1 MKMSWS
7 PFIFTI
13 NCYITGGFTIIMAN
27 MSKRKR
33 RLLAILRRDLLRLI
47 VVLLAA
53 LLMAANIKT
62 FVNTAGLYPGGVTGL
77 TIIIQRIFLRFFNLE
92 VPYSPI
98 NIVLNLIPIYIGFRF
113 IGKRFT
119 LFSMVMVLANGFFV
133 DMIPTHVL
141 THDPL
146 LIAVFGGIINA
157 TAITMCLEVDATSG
171 GTDFIS
177 IYLSQKKGIDAFPII
192 LAGNVVLLSVAGIL
206 FGWDKALYSMI
217 FQYVSTQTLHV
228 LYRTYQQKTLF
239 IITDKPDDICA
250 LIFKTCGHGATLI
263 NGQGSF
269 AHKDKTIVYSIVS
282 ASDTRKLIPLIKEL
296 DPHAFVN
303 SIRTEEIMGNFY
315 MRPRD

>member
-1 MKMSWS
+1 MATRKQK
-7 PFIFTI
+7 
-13 NCYITGGFTIIMAN
+13 IIATL
-27 MSKRKR
+27 RK
-33 RLLAILRRDLLRLI
+33 DLLRLI

-53 LLMAANIKT
+53 LLMAANIQT
-62 FVNTAGLYPGGVTGL
+62 FVNTGGLYPGGATGL
-77 TIIIQRIFLRFFNLE
+77 TIILQRIFLKFLNVE
-92 VPYSPI
+92 IPYSPI
-98 NIVLNLIPIYIGFRF
+98 NIVLNAIPIYIGFRY
-113 IGKRFT
+113 IGKKFT
-119 LFSMVMVLANGFFV
+119 IFSMIMVLANGFFV
-133 DMIPTHVL
+133 DLLPLHVV

-177 IYLSQKKGIDAFPII
+177 IFLSQKKGIDAFPII
-192 LAGNVVLLSVAGIL
+192 LAGNVVLLAVAGIL

-239 IITDKPDDICA
+239 IITDKPTEVCE
-250 LIFKTCGHGATLI
+250 LIFRYSGHGATLI
-263 NGQGSF
+263 DGEGSF
-269 AHKDKTIVYSIVS
+269 AHKNKKIVYSIVS
-282 ASDTRKLIPLIKEL
+282 ASDTRKLIPLIQEL

-303 SIRTEEIMGNFY
+303 SIRTEEVMGNFY